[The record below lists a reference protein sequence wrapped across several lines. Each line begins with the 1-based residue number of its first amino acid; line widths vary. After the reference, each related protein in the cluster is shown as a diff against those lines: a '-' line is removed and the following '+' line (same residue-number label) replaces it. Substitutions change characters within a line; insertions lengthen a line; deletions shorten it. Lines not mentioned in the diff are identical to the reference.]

1 MSFIADEAE
10 RDYLPSLRAYCRDVR
25 VLPMSSRRSAIS
37 TALNIWRREPLQAL
51 YYRLGAMRR
60 MVDDMIAT
68 TGFDAAYVHLFRMAP
83 YVANHSQ
90 LYRIVDLTDVI
101 SKEID
106 LSLPYR
112 GLASRAVYR
121 LEKRRINRYERWV
134 AQNFEETW
142 LISGS
147 DRQAL
152 AQTCPEANIRVVP
165 NGVDL
170 DQFHPTGQSCAP
182 DSLIFVGHLRV
193 LHNMD
198 AATYLAQDVLPLIQ
212 KEIPTCTLNIVGAD
226 PAPQIQQLGQSAAIT
241 VTGFVPDL
249 NAHLNKA
256 AVFVAPL
263 RFAAGIQ
270 NKVLE
275 AMAAGRPVVTTSLV
289 NDGLGAQP
297 GREILVAD
305 DATATAQQVVKL
317 LPTRRSGN
325 KWARLPVNSYRKG
338 TVGSMLWS
346 ECGPSRRTC
355 SRIGSS
361 PVFERLTQVYKPRT
375 AQQGPGT
382 SQAFHLE
389 EMCYNTS
396 RCGSESVWLA
406 ASPERQ
412 MALPPPYPSTRT
424 IGCRELI
431 EGKVS

>member
-1 MSFIADEAE
+1 MRILCLTSRLPYPPNRGDRLRAFHFIEHLSQEHELSLVSFIADETE
-10 RDYLPSLRAYCRDVR
+10 RDYLPSLRVYCRDVR

-37 TALNIWRREPLQAL
+37 TALNIWRREPLQTL
-51 YYRLGAMRR
+51 YYRLEAMRR
-60 MVDDMIAT
+60 VVDDMIAT

-121 LEKRRINRYERWV
+121 LEKKRINRYEQWV

-142 LISGS
+142 LISRA

-152 AQTCPEANIRVVP
+152 AQTSAKANIRVVP

-170 DQFHPTGQSCAP
+170 EQFYPTGQPCSP

-193 LHNMD
+193 LHNVD
-198 AATYLAQDVLPLIQ
+198 AATYLAQDVLPLVR

-226 PAPQIQQLGQSAAIT
+226 PAPQIQRLGESAAIT

-249 NAHLNKA
+249 NAQLNKA

-297 GREILVAD
+297 DQELLVAD
-305 DATATAQQVVKL
+305 DASTTAQQIVRL
-317 LPTRRSGN
+317 LTN
-325 KWARLPVNSYRKG
+325 
-338 TVGSMLWS
+338 
-346 ECGPSRRTC
+346 
-355 SRIGSS
+355 
-361 PVFERLTQVYKPRT
+361 ERLREQTGGAGRQFVQARYSWIHVVERMRSIEKSL
-375 AQQGPGT
+375 QQG
-382 SQAFHLE
+382 
-389 EMCYNTS
+389 
-396 RCGSESVWLA
+396 RDA
-406 ASPERQ
+406 AS
-412 MALPPPYPSTRT
+412 
-424 IGCRELI
+424 
-431 EGKVS
+431 V